1 MSTLKRYIRDARAL
15 DLRRMAREEFVLMSK
30 AFFAPIYGAVLV
42 IQQLLKQVEDQ

>member
-1 MSTLKRYIRDARAL
+1 MSTLERLVADVRAL
-15 DLRRMAREEFVLMSK
+15 DLRQIAREEFVLMTK